1 MSTAHNT
8 NLNPILNLLINC
20 MSARSARQILPI
32 KGERTFFFSNFL
44 IIGLFN
50 SLANYLFDIVS
61 FLIVDLFH
69 VARIAKVSDRKVSDR
84 KVFDRASV
92 AAPPE
97 VF

>member
-8 NLNPILNLLINC
+8 NLNPLLNLLINC
-20 MSARSARQILPI
+20 ILARSACQILSI
-32 KGERTFFFSNFL
+32 KGERTSFFSNFL

-50 SLANYLFDIVS
+50 LSANYLFDIFS
-61 FLIVDLFH
+61 FLIVDLFY
-69 VARIAKVSDRKVSDR
+69 VARIAKVSDR

-97 VF
+97 VFLSKNL